1 MLRVKTELEAEG
13 HKVSLRKV
21 AKWLGV
27 PWSTVHYKPRKR
39 KPVAVD
45 RKFEQAIYELI
56 QRYPRYGYR
65 RITVMLR
72 RRMGLIV
79 NKKKVQRIM
88 QRNGWTVAKRPR
100 GMRPRVQRKASV
112 AEAPNVRW
120 ATDMTHFFC
129 SDSGWCHVVA
139 VIDCWN
145 REIVGYRISRRQD
158 AKVAEGALEDALIRR
173 FGRNTSASRGLKLRS
188 DNGLIFTSKRYL
200 KLVRAY
206 GLCSEYIT
214 PYSPEQNGMIER
226 FMRTLKEECIWLNMF
241 SSFSEAKEIIE
252 AWIEEY
258 NTERP
263 HQELG
268 YLSPVEYRCGLAAQ
282 VAR

>member
-1 MLRVKTELEAEG
+1 MLRVKTELEAQG

-21 AKWLGV
+21 AGWLAV

-39 KPVAVD
+39 KALSVD
-45 RKFEQAIYELI
+45 REVEQAIYQLI

-72 RRMGLIV
+72 RRMDLIV
-79 NKKKVQRIM
+79 NRKKVHRIM
-88 QRNGWTVAKRPR
+88 QRNGWIVAKRPR
-100 GMRPRVQRKASV
+100 GMRPRAQSKSSV
-112 AEAPNVRW
+112 ADAPNVRW

-145 REIVGYRISRRQD
+145 REIVGYRISRRQN
-158 AKVAEGALEDALIRR
+158 AKVAEGALEDALICR
-173 FGRNTSASRGLKLRS
+173 FARNKAASRGLALRS

-206 GLCSEYIT
+206 GLRAEYIT
-214 PYSPEQNGMIER
+214 PYSPEQNGVIER
-226 FMRTLKEECIWLNMF
+226 FMRTLKEECIWLNLF
-241 SSFSEAKEIIE
+241 SSFAEAKATIG
-252 AWIEEY
+252 AWIQEY

-268 YLSPVEYRCGLAAQ
+268 YVSPVEYRCELAA
-282 VAR
+282 

>member
-1 MLRVKTELEAEG
+1 MLRVKTELEAQG

-21 AKWLGV
+21 AEWLGV

-45 RKFEQAIYELI
+45 REVEQAIYQLI

-72 RRMGLIV
+72 RRMGLMV

-88 QRNGWTVAKRPR
+88 QQNGRPVAKRPR
-100 GMRPRVQRKASV
+100 SMRPRAQSKTSV

-129 SDSGWCHVVA
+129 SDSGWCHVVV

-145 REIVGYRISRRQD
+145 REVVGYRISRKQN

-173 FGRNTSASRGLKLRS
+173 FGRNKDAPRGLTLRS
-188 DNGLIFTSKRYL
+188 DNGLVFTSKSYL

-206 GLCSEYIT
+206 GLRPEYIT

-226 FMRTLKEECIWLNMF
+226 FMRTLKEECIWLNLF
-241 SSFSEAKEIIE
+241 SSFHEAKAIIE
-252 AWIEEY
+252 AWIQEY

-268 YLSPVEYRCGLAAQ
+268 YLSPVEYRYKLAA
-282 VAR
+282 